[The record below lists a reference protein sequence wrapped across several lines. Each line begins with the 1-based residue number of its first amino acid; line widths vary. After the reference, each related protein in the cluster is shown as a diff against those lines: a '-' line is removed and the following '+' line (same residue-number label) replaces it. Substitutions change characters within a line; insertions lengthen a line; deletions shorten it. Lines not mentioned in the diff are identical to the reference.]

1 MTMRAACGLV
11 DMDTSTVVR
20 WMAADAAF
28 RTDVARAH
36 AEAEARFTAV
46 ITDDALGRP
55 AVRDDRGHIIRDEVK
70 PSVSTAMWWLEHRRR
85 EEYARHVQVD
95 VMALV
100 RRVAAETGLDE
111 AEVLAEAERIV
122 AGG

>member
-1 MTMRAACGLV
+1 MTMRAAAGLV

-20 WMAADAAF
+20 WMQADAAF